1 MTKELTFSQKCS
13 KYLSE
18 RWEQVGSIVEN
29 ELEEPLSGKLSD
41 FKKVIFDCLTSKTK
55 TYRYVLPTQILSKCV
70 DSTLDCRSIQ
80 VSWSKKGAFDARSV
94 AHDVIVPFDRSN
106 HNVLGGSPEPYVN
119 NPLRCPAVIPE
130 YRGKQK
136 NQTDWDKLIIVLD
149 AVQSEDNV
157 EFTKN
162 VFDQVLYEIYKLLS
176 SVIVTYPT
184 PNRISLDNAIV
195 LITEY
200 ISVKSGGE
208 RLEAVS
214 TALFKIISEKFGL
227 FDEVKR
233 EKINTAD
240 ASSGMVADIECKL
253 RGKTVLLIEVKDRNL
268 TLTQLDSKLDKARSE
283 RISEIL
289 FLAEN
294 GIDKSKEKEIA
305 EKIRHEFTSGQ
316 NIYISN
322 LLDFCK
328 GILMLLGEKGRVEFL
343 SKIGPELDR
352 VNASIK
358 HRKAWAKLLKEI

>member
-1 MTKELTFSQKCS
+1 MAEELTFSQKCS
-13 KYLSE
+13 KYLTE
-18 RWEQVGSIVEN
+18 RWEQVSLIEEN
-29 ELEEPLSGKLSD
+29 NLDEPLSDKLID
-41 FKKVIFDCLTSKTK
+41 LKEVIKDCLTSKTK

-80 VSWSKKGAFDARSV
+80 VAWGKKGAFDARSV
-94 AHDVIVPFDRSN
+94 AHDVIVPFDKSN

-119 NPLRCPAVIPE
+119 NPLRCPAVVPE
-130 YRGKQK
+130 YRSKQK
-136 NQTDWDKLIIVLD
+136 NQTDWDKLINVLD
-149 AVQSEDNV
+149 TVQSEDNV

-162 VFDQVLYEIYKLLS
+162 VFDQVLFEIYKLLS
-176 SVIVTYPT
+176 EVRVTYPT
-184 PNRISLDNAIV
+184 PNRISLENTIL
-195 LITEY
+195 LISKY

-214 TALFKIISEKFGL
+214 TALFDIISEKFGL
-227 FDEVKR
+227 FDEIKR
-233 EKINTAD
+233 EKVNTAD
-240 ASSGMVADIECKL
+240 TSSGMVADIECKFQ
-253 RGKTVLLIEVKDRNL
+253 GNTVLLVEVKDRNL

-289 FLAEN
+289 FLAEK
-294 GIDKSKEKEIA
+294 GIDKSNEKEIT

-316 NIYISN
+316 NVYVSN

-328 GILMLLGEKGRVEFL
+328 GMLMLLGEKGRVEFL

-352 VNASIK
+352 VSASIK